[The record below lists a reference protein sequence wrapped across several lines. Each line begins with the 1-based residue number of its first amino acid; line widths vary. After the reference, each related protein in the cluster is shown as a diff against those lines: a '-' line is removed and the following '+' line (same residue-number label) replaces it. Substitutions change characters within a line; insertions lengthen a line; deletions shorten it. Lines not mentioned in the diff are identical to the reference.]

1 MCLQSAKKMK
11 TQSVSSDKPP
21 EIWSHEPSITQSAT
35 EPLIASESSE
45 KTPTASLPPQ
55 SQSPPKGTKLNT
67 AMSRQSCRCRAGCG
81 AKKSCIC
88 RQLGQPCLPSCHPAI
103 SSCSNGRVTSEV
115 GAVVDLDGV
124 KEVKSTAT
132 WVIIGNKLDL
142 LPEDKEV
149 ILSGGWLNCR
159 IMSGWQFLLKQKYP
173 EVGGLQ
179 PTFGAFQPSE
189 KEMVQVLNSGGSHWV
204 AMSTVGCTPA
214 TVQWLD
220 SFHGSPTL
228 SQQQLVA
235 DMLQTKE
242 DKILINTMNVQMQ
255 VGGSDC
261 GLFALAFIT
270 AVLNGQDPTSLY
282 FDQEK
287 MRQHLCE
294 CLEKCTPLP
303 FPTIKLQKR
312 RRHVLHTNVVPV
324 FCDCR
329 LPDNGS
335 RMVQC
340 AGCLKWYH
348 VKCAVENENEL
359 KKKDWFCTHC

>member
-1 MCLQSAKKMK
+1 MGSNVHCRMHTCNCPMARFF
-11 TQSVSSDKPP
+11 PWIP
-21 EIWSHEPSITQSAT
+21 NII
-35 EPLIASESSE
+35 
-45 KTPTASLPPQ
+45 PT
-55 SQSPPKGTKLNT
+55 TT
-67 AMSRQSCRCRAGCG
+67 CCRHA
-81 AKKSCIC
+81 
-88 RQLGQPCLPSCHPAI
+88 P
-103 SSCSNGRVTSEV
+103 N
-115 GAVVDLDGV
+115 
-124 KEVKSTAT
+124 
-132 WVIIGNKLDL
+132 
-142 LPEDKEV
+142 
-149 ILSGGWLNCR
+149 
-159 IMSGWQFLLKQKYP
+159 
-173 EVGGLQ
+173 
-179 PTFGAFQPSE
+179 
-189 KEMVQVLNSGGSHWV
+189 
-204 AMSTVGCTPA
+204 
-214 TVQWLD
+214 
-220 SFHGSPTL
+220 
-228 SQQQLVA
+228 
-235 DMLQTKE
+235 
-242 DKILINTMNVQMQ
+242 KILINTMNVQMQ

-270 AVLNGQDPTSLY
+270 AVLNGQDPTFLY